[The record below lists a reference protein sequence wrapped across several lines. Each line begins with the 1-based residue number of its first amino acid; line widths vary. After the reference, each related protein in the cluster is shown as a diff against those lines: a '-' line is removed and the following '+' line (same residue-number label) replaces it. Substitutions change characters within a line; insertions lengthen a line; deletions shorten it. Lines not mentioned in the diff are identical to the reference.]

1 MSSISYKE
9 LQYEIN
15 EIYKATMDIDYMINQ
30 NKDTER
36 IDNNQDLIEA
46 LNLAKNQSSIEK
58 VQTKLRLLVTE
69 KPSIVFQCISCG

>member
-1 MSSISYKE
+1 
-9 LQYEIN
+9 
-15 EIYKATMDIDYMINQ
+15 MDIDYMINQ

-36 IDNNQDLIEA
+36 INNNQALFEA
-46 LNLAKNQSSIEK
+46 LDLAKNQSSIEK